1 MYNKIFM
8 TTLLTY
14 LNSFLKIPTPPRK
27 IYPLEKKKRNY
38 FLTNP
43 VTFDYTIVQNIFRTN
58 SNILNISYQ
67 PKLRKL
73 VASVSL
79 EQNALTFQHRFERAV

>member
-14 LNSFLKIPTPPRK
+14 LNSFLKIRASRK